1 MSKNLKLFKKIT
13 CILALAFLVM
23 GMVPLP
29 VVSKIAASP
38 KLQGLP
44 ELHFSLDKKPAG
56 SCDEDKDCKK
66 DETCVA
72 GTCEADGG
80 GGGCT
85 PTHTKD
91 DCPTACGYD
100 GSDIDDGCG
109 KNINCKKTEACDPVP
124 GECGP
129 TGSHCNND
137 ADCCSGNICAG
148 NGKCKEKGEDKCK
161 EEGQPCGGANQCCA
175 GLICG
180 AVPGHENEK
189 CIGTPPPDINCVG
202 AWGPCVGPCG
212 TTGEQTF
219 TITTEQSG
227 NGTECEAKNNAKRN
241 CATDACTPGD
251 CSGYWDDCDGPCGK
265 NNGTQTYHVTEPGD
279 PGGQECDAQDGAT
292 RECTASTC
300 GGGDEGGGGGGVAPL
315 VIPVTGVDYNIPLA
329 SLQKLFMYMGL
340 MLFGVTMMLEG
351 FDLKHSK

>member
-1 MSKNLKLFKKIT
+1 MSKNLKLLKRIT

-44 ELHFSLDKKPAG
+44 ELQFTLDKKGKPCQVDG
-56 SCDEDKDCKK
+56 DCKDGK
-66 DETCVA
+66 VCVA

-80 GGGCT
+80 GCT
-85 PTHTKD
+85 PGGKEL
-91 DCPTACGYD
+91 CPEECGY
-100 GSDIDDGCG
+100 GGGEVDDGCG
-109 KNINCKKTEACDPVP
+109 GTVKCKKTEACDPGP
-124 GECGP
+124 GCVP
-129 TGSHCNND
+129 TGSHCEND

-148 NGKCKEKGEDKCK
+148 NGQCKEKGEDKCK
-161 EEGQPCGGANQCCA
+161 TEGQPCGGANQCCE
-175 GLICG
+175 GLTCG

-189 CIGTPPPDINCVG
+189 CIGTPPPDIDCVG

-212 TTGEQTF
+212 TTGEQKF
-219 TITTEQSG
+219 TITTDASG
-227 NGTECEAKNNAKRN
+227 NGAECEAKNNAKRN
-241 CATDACTPGD
+241 CATDPCTPKD
-251 CSGYWDDCDGPCGK
+251 CSGYWDDCAGPCGK
-265 NNGTQTYHVTEPGD
+265 NNGTQTYHVTDPGD
-279 PGGQECDAQDGAT
+279 GGQECEAQDGAT
-292 RECTASTC
+292 KACTASTC
-300 GGGDEGGGGGGVAPL
+300 GGGDEGGGAGGGVAPL